1 MSPNQ
6 RQERRSMDKV
16 KLNLESIRTMMSLT
30 RTQMAEKIGINNDR
44 YNRLA
49 SGESKMLATEFI
61 RIQEISGLPFEVIK
75 PTP

>member
-1 MSPNQ
+1 
-6 RQERRSMDKV
+6 MDKV